1 MLSGWQFVLW
11 LEIIHIVHGRSLS
24 SCYVSCSCC
33 RCRQVPA
40 VHVSQLIFSPPN
52 PALIF
57 PSAFYNRFLIQL
69 STIIWLN
76 FRTRGQ
82 KFKDK
87 LGIFGLTIKATQFR
101 GESCYDTCRTHI
113 SSSSSQQQQQQ
124 LQQQHLRQ
132 QQHALSVNCSSSALR
147 QTSSTLSNTKYVWLL
162 LFNFRKAIY
171 LITYVHT
178 IIIHVTTYKLNIK
191 LQRFHMLCGLLFP
204 VSQIRFILETT
215 LQIFQGN

>member
-1 MLSGWQFVLW
+1 MLIPLGCLSGWQFVLW

-24 SCYVSCSCC
+24 SCYVSCSSC

-40 VHVSQLIFSPPN
+40 VHVSQLIFSPN

-57 PSAFYNRFLIQL
+57 PSAFYNRFFIQL

-101 GESCYDTCRTHI
+101 GESCYDTCRAHI
-113 SSSSSQQQQQQ
+113 SSSSS
-124 LQQQHLRQ
+124 
-132 QQHALSVNCSSSALR
+132 SYN
-147 QTSSTLSNTKYVWLL
+147 SNTFVNNNMPSLLAAARLLYV
-162 LFNFRKAIY
+162 K
-171 LITYVHT
+171 H
-178 IIIHVTTYKLNIK
+178 
-191 LQRFHMLCGLLFP
+191 LQHCLTPNMS
-204 VSQIRFILETT
+204 VIV
-215 LQIFQGN
+215 